1 MNIYEKLRLIQDGL
15 RAPKGK
21 RNTFGKY
28 YYRSCEDIFKALKP
42 IEAEYKCVTF
52 ATDKITQIGD
62 RYYVETIL
70 TIVNCEDPSEK
81 VTVTALAREAV
92 TKKGMDDSQITGTAS
107 SYARKYACNG
117 LFLIDDT
124 KDADTDE
131 YHRQTRPRK
140 KAFDA
145 EAYGPLLQIIKDV
158 TGADPASYME
168 YLRSDPWKLGTWRKA
183 DADRFIKKVKAGE
196 ISPFE

>member
-1 MNIYEKLRLIQDGL
+1 MNIYEKLKLIQDAL

-28 YYRSCEDIFKALKP
+28 NYRSCEDIFKALKP
-42 IEAEYKCVTF
+42 ILTEHNCTVT
-52 ATDKITQIGD
+52 ATDRIIQIGD
-62 RYYVETIL
+62 RFYVQATVTLI
-70 TIVNCEDPSEK
+70 NCEEPTQQIF
-81 VTVTALAREAV
+81 VNAMAREAV

-131 YHRQTRPRK
+131 YHRVTKTRK
-140 KAFDA
+140 SYFIASK
-145 EAYGPLLQIIKDV
+145 YKPLTDLITEV
-158 TGADPASYME
+158 TGSKTP
-168 YLRSDPWKLGTWRKA
+168 SDYIDHLDNTYKLNNWKKS

>member
-21 RNTFGKY
+21 RNNFGKY
-28 YYRSCEDIFKALKP
+28 NYRSCEDIFKALKP
-42 IEAEYKCVTF
+42 ILTENECTVL
-52 ATDKITQIGD
+52 ATDKIIQIGD
-62 RYYVETIL
+62 RYYVEATVTI
-70 TIVNCEDPSEK
+70 INCQEPNEQIS
-81 VTVTALAREAV
+81 VTALAREAV

-131 YHRQTRPRK
+131 YHRVTKPRK
-140 KAFDA
+140 VTFCPTK
-145 EAYGPLLQIIKDV
+145 YKPLLSLITKV
-158 TGADPASYME
+158 TGSNTPGDYIDHLDNT
-168 YLRSDPWKLGTWRKA
+168 YKLHNWKKA
-183 DADRFIKKVKAGE
+183 DADRFIQKVKAGE